1 MKRKSLLTLA
11 LTALLVCSG
20 CGGAKDSLEDGVL
33 TIGMECAYP
42 PYNWTE
48 TTATDNNVKITD
60 GQGYAYGYDVIVAR
74 ELAEYLNVELEI
86 KAISWDGLI
95 PALETNTIDAIV
107 AGMTD
112 TPKRRNSISFS
123 NEYYHSQ
130 MVIITKDV
138 EAYKS
143 FDSIED
149 FAGLKFIA
157 QLGTVQADLINSLGD
172 STSESYAGIV
182 AGTHTKTYPEA
193 FMALE
198 SNVCDAVICEAPEAE
213 QYMASHPTGYLAT
226 TLEGNDDFVVSIS
239 VGVRKN
245 DNSLQTKI
253 NEFLSTVS
261 EEQRQEWMQQAIAA
275 APGAGE

>member
-11 LTALLVCSG
+11 LSALLLCSG
-20 CGGAKDSLEDGVL
+20 CGGAQDSLKDGVL
-33 TIGMECAYP
+33 TIGMECAYA

-48 TTATDNNVKITD
+48 PTASDDNVKITD
-60 GQGYAYGYDVIVAR
+60 GQGYANGYDVIVAR
-74 ELAEYLNVELEI
+74 ELAEYLGVELEI

-95 PALETNTIDAIV
+95 PALESNTIDAII

-138 EAYKS
+138 EAYRS
-143 FDSIED
+143 FDAIED
-149 FAGLKFIA
+149 FAGLNFIA
-157 QLGTVQADLINSLGD
+157 QLGTVQADLINSLAGED
-172 STSESYAGIV
+172 GVGIV

-198 SNVCDAVICEAPEAE
+198 NNACDAVICEAPEAE
-213 QYMASHPTGYLAT
+213 QYLASHPEGYLAT

-245 DNSLQTKI
+245 DESLQTKI
-253 NEFLSTVS
+253 NEFLATVS
-261 EEQRQEWMQQAIAA
+261 DEQRTEWMNEAISA
-275 APGAGE
+275 APGAAE

>member
-1 MKRKSLLTLA
+1 MKKRNLLTLA

-20 CGGAKDSLEDGVL
+20 CGGAQDSLEDGVL

-48 TTATDNNVKITD
+48 TSQSEDNVKITD
-60 GQGYAYGYDVIVAR
+60 GQGYAYGYDVIVAK
-74 ELAEYLNVELEI
+74 ELAEYLDVTLEI

-95 PALETNTIDAIV
+95 PALESNTIDAIV

-138 EAYKS
+138 EEYKS
-143 FDSIED
+143 FDSIDD

-157 QLGTVQADLINSLGD
+157 QLGTVQADLIDSLGD

-198 SNVCDAVICEAPEAE
+198 SNACDAVICEAPEAE
-213 QYMASHPTGYLAT
+213 QFLASHPTGYLDT
-226 TLEGNDDFVVSIS
+226 VLEGNDDFVVSIS

-245 DNSLQTKI
+245 DSSLQTKI
-253 NEFLSTVS
+253 NEFLAGIS
-261 EEQRQEWMQQAIAA
+261 EEQRQQWMQEAIAS
-275 APGAGE
+275 APGAAE

>member
-1 MKRKSLLTLA
+1 MKKRNLLTLA

-20 CGGAKDSLEDGVL
+20 CGGAKDSLDDGVL
-33 TIGMECAYP
+33 TIGMECAYT

-48 TTATDNNVKITD
+48 TTASDDNVKITD
-60 GQGYAYGYDVIVAR
+60 GQGYANGYDIIVSR
-74 ELAEYLNVELEI
+74 ELSKYLGVELEI

-95 PALETNTIDAIV
+95 PALESNTIDAIV

-130 MVIITKDV
+130 MVIITKDK
-138 EAYKS
+138 EEYKS
-143 FDSIED
+143 YDEIND

-157 QLGTVQADLINSLGD
+157 QLGTVQADLIDSLAD
-172 STSESYAGIV
+172 SESESYAGIV
-182 AGTHTKTYPEA
+182 AGEHTKTYPDA

-198 SNVCDAVICEAPEAE
+198 GNACDAVICEAPEAE
-213 QYMASHPTGYLAT
+213 QFLASHPTGYLDT
-226 TLEGNDDFVVSIS
+226 VLEGNEDFVVSIS

-245 DNSLQTKI
+245 DTSLQTKI
-253 NEFLSTVS
+253 NEFLATIS
-261 EEQRQEWMQQAIAA
+261 EEQRAAWMKEAIES
-275 APGAGE
+275 APGAQA